1 MTPKQTAFVR
11 RAERALAT
19 AHVTLDAGDAEAAV
33 NRAYYACFYLAQA
46 ALLGVGE
53 EPKTHKGT
61 HSRFG
66 LHFVA
71 NGPMSTADGR
81 ILTDAATTRER
92 SDYDAFAVTDTAA
105 AADLIADV
113 ERFVAAVRAL
123 L

>member
-1 MTPKQTAFVR
+1 MTPKQTALVR

-19 AHVTLDAGDAEAAV
+19 AHVTLDAEDAEAAT
-33 NRAYYACFYLAQA
+33 NWAYYACFYLAQA

-71 NGPMSTADGR
+71 DGPLSVSDGR
-81 ILTDAATTRER
+81 ILTDAATARER
-92 SDYDAFAVTDTAA
+92 SDYDAFAVTDRAA
-105 AADLIADV
+105 AGDLISDA

>member
-71 NGPMSTADGR
+71 SGPLSTADGR
-81 ILTDAATTRER
+81 ILTDAAATRER
-92 SDYDAFAVTDTAA
+92 SDYDAFAITDTAA
-105 AADLIADV
+105 AADLVTDA